1 MVNYAHRGAS
11 SYAPENTL
19 PAFNLGI
26 EMGADGIETDIRRT
40 KDGILVLFHDD
51 TLERVAGVGKA
62 VEELTY
68 KELMEYDLGIW
79 KGEQYRGTR
88 IVRLDD
94 FLSEYGT
101 RLGMHL
107 ALEIKG
113 KGIAL
118 DAYDE
123 IISHAGMTYEITSFS
138 YESILEIRKAHL
150 EPKLGY
156 LTSNFSHDEIKR
168 LVDDGMNE
176 ICPRADL
183 ITPSLTAYAHE
194 KGLRVRAWGVKDM
207 DLMIHASLS
216 GVDGM
221 TVNFPDLLTAYL
233 RRNNEGKN
241 I

>member
-1 MVNYAHRGAS
+1 MINYAHRGAS
-11 SYAPENTL
+11 SYAPENTI

-40 KDGILVLFHDD
+40 KDGVLVLFHDD
-51 TLERVAGVGKA
+51 TLERLAGVRKT

-68 KELMEYDLGIW
+68 SELYEYDLGIS
-79 KGEQYRGTR
+79 KGEQYKGTR
-88 IVRLDD
+88 IVRLDE
-94 FLSEYGT
+94 FLSKYGVAS
-101 RLGMHL
+101 RHL

-118 DAYDE
+118 QSYGE
-123 IISHAGMTYEITSFS
+123 IIKHDNMTYEITSFS
-138 YESILEIRKAHL
+138 YESILEIRKVHS

-156 LTSNFSHDEIKR
+156 LTSCFSHDEVKR
-168 LVDDGMNE
+168 LIDDGINQ

-183 ITPSLTAYAHE
+183 ITTSLTEYAHE
-194 KGLRVRAWGVKDM
+194 HGLEVRAWGVKDM

-221 TVNFPDLLTAYL
+221 TVNFPDLLTAFL
-233 RRNNEGKN
+233 RRTNEGN
-241 I
+241 NL